1 MRKVIYILLLLALVF
16 CKKDDDGYRIYT
28 VKAGEHFCDNVIPTV
43 KLNKHSLQFWFKVN
57 DTWVMPHF
65 SWSKIAGLSEGDHR
79 ENSCRLVYRCSNG
92 FKIIGM
98 YTIMNGIIDAHYLDT
113 ITNGEY
119 YCDIGRVGDRWEL
132 TFCGE
137 VYTSKAG
144 KRGDFNSRLYPYIG
158 GDETI
163 DHDWVVPIR
172 FL

>member
-1 MRKVIYILLLLALVF
+1 M
-16 CKKDDDGYRIYT
+16 
-28 VKAGEHFCDNVIPTV
+28 
-43 KLNKHSLQFWFKVN
+43 
-57 DTWVMPHF
+57 
-65 SWSKIAGLSEGDHR
+65 SEGDHR
-79 ENSCRLVYRCSNG
+79 ENSCRLVYRCIEG
-92 FKIIGM
+92 LKVVGM
-98 YTIMNGIIDAHYLDT
+98 YVWANGVRDMFTIDT